1 MLAIGRQAEYNFS
14 TVAMLAL
21 YTFHKGITVIGS
33 SMFSKFC
40 YLVSYNFASVAS
52 TT

>member
-1 MLAIGRQAEYNFS
+1 MLAISRQAEYNFS

-21 YTFHKGITVIGS
+21 YVPQRNYGKGS
-33 SMFSKFC
+33 CMFSKF
-40 YLVSYNFASVAS
+40 YYFVSYNFASVAS